1 MAYALLWVDFIRW
14 FSQDETLPTPI
25 VIIDQESDPNATVV
39 ELSFGDRLGALLDT
53 VMFFKNLI
61 LEHCFLFCL
70 RFSMSILVPHSHM
83 RVKGTALFQLFKYD
97 GKTLFLVSKVCKIY
111 KFTLCSSKFCI

>member
-1 MAYALLWVDFIRW
+1 MLWVDYITW
-14 FSQDETLPTPI
+14 FLQDETLPTPI

-61 LEHCFLFCL
+61 LEHYFLFCL
-70 RFSMSILVPHSHM
+70 RFSMSTLIPNRHI
-83 RVKGTALFQLFKYD
+83 RVKATALFQIFKYD
-97 GKTLFLVSKVCKIY
+97 GKTPSILDRLNIY
-111 KFTLCSSKFCI
+111 QNIPNC